1 MYTESRDISG
11 DQSAPVR
18 PTLSGD
24 YKDDDGTYIDDL
36 FAANPNTDP
45 VPAFPIA
52 DPRVSRADL
61 DNEKAPHITRVIPT
75 KVTVDLSL
83 STDPV
88 LLFPP
93 DACRKVLYIQA
104 DAAFY
109 WGSDRIN
116 ALMSPTFTPMTDNI
130 PLCIE
135 GHTGGLYVLPVTG
148 AVHFNAWAITE

>member
-1 MYTESRDISG
+1 MYTESRDITG
-11 DQSAPVR
+11 ELPDPVR

-36 FAANPNTDP
+36 FTPNPNTDP
-45 VPAFPIA
+45 APAFPIE

-61 DNEKAPHITRVIPT
+61 DNEKAPTITRVIPT
-75 KVTVDLSL
+75 KVMVDLSA

-116 ALMSPTFTPMTDNI
+116 ALMAPTFTPPTGNI
-130 PLCIE
+130 PLKIE

-148 AVHFNAWAITE
+148 IVHFNGWAITE